1 MHVRHLLDT
10 DANMYPGSVKRAG
23 HYLGAPDF
31 VNPPQYPEYG
41 QYHVSGL
48 NLDGTTQTTTSWHY
62 GPARQDWSAYPQ
74 TLQNGLYR
82 LNASPGTAYCPAEYS
97 PGPQSELSIV
107 QALNTNSSECLN
119 ANSPYCY
126 QWTNRSTPTANNS
139 SGKTRTRDKY
149 RVVYTDHQRLELE
162 KEFRFSSYITIRRK
176 ADIARTLGLSERQVK
191 IWFQN
196 RRAKERKLSRK
207 TMLLRDE
214 AGSVPPG
221 SEGSS
226 PASVAGST
234 IPNGGELI
242 PAEHLRFHL

>member
-176 ADIARTLGLSERQVK
+176 GVVLFL
-191 IWFQN
+191 
-196 RRAKERKLSRK
+196 
-207 TMLLRDE
+207 
-214 AGSVPPG
+214 
-221 SEGSS
+221 
-226 PASVAGST
+226 AS
-234 IPNGGELI
+234 
-242 PAEHLRFHL
+242 